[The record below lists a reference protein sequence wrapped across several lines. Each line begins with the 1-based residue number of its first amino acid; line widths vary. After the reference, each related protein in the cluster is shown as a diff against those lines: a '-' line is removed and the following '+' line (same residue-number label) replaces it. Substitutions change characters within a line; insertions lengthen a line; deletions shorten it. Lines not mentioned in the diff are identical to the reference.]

1 MILLGTGELGQAE
14 DNRADQARLL
24 YVAMTRAREC
34 LLVTASSSSP
44 FVESLQSLADQPPG

>member
-14 DNRADQARLL
+14 DNQEDQARLL

-34 LLVTASSSSP
+34 LLMIASIRSP
-44 FVESLQSLADQPPG
+44 FVEQLQSLADQPPG